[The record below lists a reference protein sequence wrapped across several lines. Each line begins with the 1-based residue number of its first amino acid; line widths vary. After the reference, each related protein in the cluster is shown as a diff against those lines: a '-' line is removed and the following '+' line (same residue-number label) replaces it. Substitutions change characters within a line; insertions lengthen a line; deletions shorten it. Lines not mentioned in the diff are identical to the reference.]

1 VDEPLVE
8 YAMVRPFMSAIDLID
23 DAARTYQYESS
34 PVDSA
39 PMMRIGAPL
48 A

>member
-1 VDEPLVE
+1 ML
-8 YAMVRPFMSAIDLID
+8 RPFMSAMDLTGES
-23 DAARTYQYESS
+23 ARTYQYESS

-39 PMMRIGAPL
+39 PMMRTGAPL

>member
-1 VDEPLVE
+1 
-8 YAMVRPFMSAIDLID
+8 MSAMDLTGES
-23 DAARTYQYESS
+23 ARTYQYESS

-39 PMMRIGAPL
+39 PMMRTGAPL